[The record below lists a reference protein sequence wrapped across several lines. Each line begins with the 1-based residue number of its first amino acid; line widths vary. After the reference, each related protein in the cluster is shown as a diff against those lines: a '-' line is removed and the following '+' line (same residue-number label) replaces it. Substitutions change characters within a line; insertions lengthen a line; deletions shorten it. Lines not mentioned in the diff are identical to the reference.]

1 MKIDNILLDK
11 LTAQAQVSPRL
22 RMNLDLRNS
31 AADTSQ
37 RMLNAIEPGSVV
49 PIHRHRK
56 TSETVVVLRGRV
68 VEEYY
73 DDAGVLA
80 ESFVLGDCHVADAP
94 RNDVNRDA
102 PHNDVNRDAPRN
114 DVNHD
119 APRNDVPMV
128 YALNIPAGQWH
139 TLRAL
144 ESGTVILE
152 MKDGAYEPIQECD
165 ILK

>member
-1 MKIDNILLDK
+1 MVIDSLLLDK
-11 LTAQAQVSPRL
+11 LTAQAKESPRL

-31 AADTSQ
+31 AEDCSQ

-49 PIHRHRK
+49 PIHRHRS

-73 DDAGVLA
+73 SSEGAVEATFELAAGGPVCA
-80 ESFVLGDCHVADAP
+80 I
-94 RNDVNRDA
+94 
-102 PHNDVNRDAPRN
+102 
-114 DVNHD
+114 
-119 APRNDVPMV
+119 
-128 YALNIPAGQWH
+128 NIPTGQWH

-152 MKDGAYEPIQECD
+152 MKDGAYEPIGPADMMER
-165 ILK
+165 

>member
-11 LTAQAQVSPRL
+11 LTAQAQALPRL

-31 AADTSQ
+31 DADSSQ

-49 PIHRHRK
+49 PIHRHQK

-73 DDAGVLA
+73 DDLERMCTATYDLAAG
-80 ESFVLGDCHVADAP
+80 GPIC
-94 RNDVNRDA
+94 
-102 PHNDVNRDAPRN
+102 
-114 DVNHD
+114 
-119 APRNDVPMV
+119 
-128 YALNIPAGQWH
+128 ALNIPAGQWH

-144 ESGTVILE
+144 DPGTVILE
-152 MKDGAYEPIQECD
+152 MKDGQYEPIQECD
-165 ILK
+165 IIDLMSFRSNSLQRTRIVR

>member
-1 MKIDNILLDK
+1 MKIDNTLLDE
-11 LTAQAQVSPRL
+11 LTAQAQASPRL
-22 RMNLDLRNS
+22 RMNMDLRNS
-31 AADTSQ
+31 SADTSQ

-56 TSETVVVLRGRV
+56 TSETVVVLRGSV

-94 RNDVNRDA
+94 RNDVNR
-102 PHNDVNRDAPRN
+102 
-114 DVNHD
+114 D

-152 MKDGAYEPIQECD
+152 MKDGAYEPIGAED
-165 ILK
+165 VMER